1 MLQEI
6 NTDTWHRKEIFDF
19 FCGFD
24 EPYFGITAD
33 VHVSKA
39 NQCAKEKDISFFVY
53 YLHCTL
59 IAINQIDAL
68 KLRILETKP
77 VIFDTIHASATIN
90 RPDGSFGFSFINF
103 EEDLQV
109 FNANFQ
115 QEADRIRTSTNLF
128 PDRNGQDC
136 VHLSALP
143 WIKFTALSHARHFS
157 IKDGIPK
164 ISFGKM
170 TEINNEKVMP
180 CSVHAHHGLA
190 DGRDI
195 GLFFEAL
202 QQALDR

>member
-1 MLQEI
+1 MIGNSLKSDVLPVLELGSYGIHVPFHTTWEHERVDVTITDPKFFHAEKIHRITQFIFIMLQEI

-39 NQCAKEKDISFFVY
+39 YQCAKEKDISFFVY

-90 RPDGSFGFSFINF
+90 R
-103 EEDLQV
+103 L
-109 FNANFQ
+109 
-115 QEADRIRTSTNLF
+115 
-128 PDRNGQDC
+128 
-136 VHLSALP
+136 
-143 WIKFTALSHARHFS
+143 
-157 IKDGIPK
+157 
-164 ISFGKM
+164 
-170 TEINNEKVMP
+170 
-180 CSVHAHHGLA
+180 
-190 DGRDI
+190 
-195 GLFFEAL
+195 
-202 QQALDR
+202 